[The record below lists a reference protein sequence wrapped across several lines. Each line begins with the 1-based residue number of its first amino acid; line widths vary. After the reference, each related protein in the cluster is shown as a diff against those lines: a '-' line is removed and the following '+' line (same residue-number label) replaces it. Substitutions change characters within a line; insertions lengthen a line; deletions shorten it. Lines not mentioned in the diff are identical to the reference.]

1 MSTITGNRYQRKGIH
16 FDGEASLNKVAG
28 SSTILVIV
36 LLLIDLFT
44 KNLATNFL
52 REKPS
57 VVLIPGVL
65 ELQYLENRGAA
76 FGIMQNGQ
84 IFFSLIAIA
93 AIIAIVY
100 FRYLTPRTKH
110 YRPLRVLLLFI
121 IAGAAGNLIDRLTIN
136 YVRDFIYFSLI
147 DFPIFNVADI
157 YVSVGTFL
165 LVILILFYYRSEDDF
180 AYLQNYR
187 KNPK

>member
-1 MSTITGNRYQRKGIH
+1 MGTVIDKRYQRKGIH
-16 FDGEASLNKVAG
+16 FEGEASLNKVAG
-28 SSTILVIV
+28 SSTILVIA
-36 LLLIDLFT
+36 LILMDLFT

-57 VVLIPGVL
+57 VSLIPGVL

-84 IFFSLIAIA
+84 FFFSLV
-93 AIIAIVY
+93 AIVAIVAILY
-100 FRYLTPRTKH
+100 FRYLTPRTRY

-121 IAGAAGNLIDRLTIN
+121 IAGAMGNLIDRLTLN

-157 YVSVGTFL
+157 YVSVATFL
-165 LVILILFYYRSEDDF
+165 LVILLLFYYKDDEDF
-180 AYLQNYR
+180 AYL
-187 KNPK
+187 KNIKKTR

>member
-1 MSTITGNRYQRKGIH
+1 MSTITENRYQRKGVH
-16 FDGEASLNKVAG
+16 FDGEASLNVVAG
-28 SSTILVIV
+28 SSTILVIILV
-36 LLLIDLFT
+36 LIDLFT

-84 IFFSLIAIA
+84 FFFSLVAIA
-93 AIIAIVY
+93 AIAAIVY
-100 FRYLTPRTKH
+100 FRYLTPRTKY

-121 IAGAAGNLIDRLTIN
+121 IAGALGNLIDRLTIH

-165 LVILILFYYRSEDDF
+165 LVVLILFYYRNEDDF
-180 AYLQNYR
+180 DYLKRYS
-187 KNPK
+187 KKK